1 MDNLKSNASSLG
13 RQKEEWMERRTL
25 KRDKGG
31 HLELQLQ
38 LQNEIE
44 EKAKIQEQLMQV
56 TSQLSDMERYI
67 LHVVSACVPWEFS
80 LDCPISKLKHA
91 FNSPWED
98 LSNYVLTF

>member
-1 MDNLKSNASSLG
+1 
-13 RQKEEWMERRTL
+13 MERRTL

-67 LHVVSACVPWEFS
+67 LHVVSACVP
-80 LDCPISKLKHA
+80 
-91 FNSPWED
+91 
-98 LSNYVLTF
+98 